1 MGIWQ
6 LIRYIFRNS
15 LNSYKNSFRMSL
27 FGYFWAIFQPLALV
41 AIYSLVFGHIVKTKL
56 GVLGEYDYAVFVS
69 TALLPWLVFASGVQ
83 SGTSAIVSHS
93 NYIKKIPM
101 PIFVYPAKASIEQLY
116 GLVGVFVVLSAILLL
131 YGLASFYI
139 VYAIPV
145 FVLLGIVCLSFSMI
159 LSVVAVF
166 IKDTLIILGF
176 LLQLL
181 MWGAPVVY
189 PLEIIP
195 VGLQWIILSNPL
207 YYYFDSI
214 RLTMLHNTLPPMSH
228 CIIMSVFAIFSF
240 CVGLFMCTRAE
251 SRIRDIV

>member
-101 PIFVYPAKASIEQLY
+101 PIFVYPAKASI
-116 GLVGVFVVLSAILLL
+116 VFCSCKSVNWSGKSSNTTGRYLIL
-131 YGLASFYI
+131 ARRR
-139 VYAIPV
+139 AMPV
-145 FVLLGIVCLSFSMI
+145 AKMRRWSCAMRRLGTS
-159 LSVVAVF
+159 
-166 IKDTLIILGF
+166 
-176 LLQLL
+176 
-181 MWGAPVVY
+181 GA
-189 PLEIIP
+189 L
-195 VGLQWIILSNPL
+195 
-207 YYYFDSI
+207 
-214 RLTMLHNTLPPMSH
+214 
-228 CIIMSVFAIFSF
+228 CSVFAPRRDS
-240 CVGLFMCTRAE
+240 
-251 SRIRDIV
+251 SRRPASHNSS